1 MKDTMTFSE
10 HLQAKIDQINR
21 RQERN
26 KKAIMDAIRR
36 VEQRNALER
45 EAMESNGTDGL
56 RPTQFFEPSEI
67 GQMKPIRLSDL
78 VAK

>member
-26 KKAIMDAIRR
+26 RKAMMDAIRR
-36 VEQRNALER
+36 VEQRNAIER

-56 RPTQFFEPSEI
+56 RPSQFFEPSEI
-67 GQMKPIRLSDL
+67 VQMRA
-78 VAK
+78 V

>member
-26 KKAIMDAIRR
+26 RKAMMDAIRR
-36 VEQRNALER
+36 VEQRNAIER

-56 RPTQFFEPSEI
+56 QPSQFFEPSEI
-67 GQMKPIRLSDL
+67 VQMRA
-78 VAK
+78 V

>member
-1 MKDTMTFSE
+1 MKDTMTFSQ
-10 HLQAKIDQINR
+10 HLQSKIDQINR

-26 KKAIMDAIRR
+26 RKAMMDAIRR
-36 VEQRNALER
+36 VEERNAIK
-45 EAMESNGTDGL
+45 
-56 RPTQFFEPSEI
+56 PTQFFEPAEM

>member
-1 MKDTMTFSE
+1 MKDRSFSE
-10 HLQAKIDQINR
+10 MLQARIDQINR
-21 RQERN
+21 RQEKNR
-26 KKAIMDAIRR
+26 KAMMDAIRR
-36 VEQRNALER
+36 VEQRKAIER

-56 RPTQFFEPSEI
+56 QPSQFFEPAEM

>member
-1 MKDTMTFSE
+1 MKETMTFSQ

-26 KKAIMDAIRR
+26 RKAMMDAIRR
-36 VEQRNALER
+36 IEQRNER

-56 RPTQFFEPSEI
+56 FFEPAEM
-67 GQMKPIRLSDL
+67 GQMKPIRLSEL
-78 VAK
+78 VSK